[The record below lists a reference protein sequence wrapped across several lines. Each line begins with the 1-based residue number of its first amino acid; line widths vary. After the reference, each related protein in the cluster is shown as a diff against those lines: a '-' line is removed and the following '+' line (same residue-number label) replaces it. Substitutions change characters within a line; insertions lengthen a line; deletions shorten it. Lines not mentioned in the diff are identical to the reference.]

1 MLSDFSSTP
10 QRLGEWGGLD
20 TFLKKPSNPV
30 TSCNARENLDHRND
44 LNQVIWVINFF
55 IYSWYRFALLNL
67 KIMEFE
73 NKLEEKFKRTNLKI
87 VRVMSFKMVA
97 IDSILVFIGYG
108 TSMYVLF
115 QEMNQ
120 VNLQVSR

>member
-1 MLSDFSSTP
+1 
-10 QRLGEWGGLD
+10 
-20 TFLKKPSNPV
+20 
-30 TSCNARENLDHRND
+30 
-44 LNQVIWVINFF
+44 
-55 IYSWYRFALLNL
+55 
-67 KIMEFE
+67 MEFE